1 MEDNFENNTNNN
13 QNESNNNNANYNNI
27 EGKEPKK
34 KSTALAIIIIILCV
48 LILALIGIIALLV
61 INNRE
66 TKEDNKNSL
75 VIYDANITNSTNA
88 TNSSSEEQE
97 ADELVEKLDNE
108 KDWVYPAEYEKSVVR
123 QSYKDG
129 YGGTYLAENIVAPFI
144 NINSTYANESNKEI
158 KKIFDKAV
166 KIYND
171 AAKESINITPES
183 FYPMDQVESCNY
195 KRYINDNYLSVV
207 MIYQAVGTANIPP
220 EYYIYNIDL
229 KTGNKLSYEEV
240 YTKAGF
246 DSKEIDSKVEA
257 VIKKKIESEFSE
269 EAFVTEIADRDTS
282 IKNTI
287 QEYKDAINDGTLQYF
302 LTEDNKLNINI
313 VFHIPVES
321 GEIPQLITIE

>member
-1 MEDNFENNTNNN
+1 MEDNFEKNTNNN

-34 KSTALAIIIIILCV
+34 KSTALVIIIILLCV

-75 VIYDANITNSTNA
+75 VIYDVNTTNTNA

-97 ADELVEKLDNE
+97 VDELVEKIDNG
-108 KDWVYPAEYEKSVVR
+108 KDWVYPAEYEKSVVK

-129 YGGTYLAENIVAPFI
+129 YGDTYLAENIVAPFI

-171 AAKESINITPES
+171 AAKESLNTTPES

-269 EAFVTEIADRDTS
+269 EAFVGEIADRDTS

-287 QEYKDAINDGTLQYF
+287 QEYKDAVNDGTLQYF